1 MQKNLRSKKNK
12 KPDFNKSLKDYA
24 KYSGIAFQMAA
35 VIFLGTWGGYKLD
48 EYFNFESR
56 ILTVILSLLSV
67 ALAIYVAVKDFLK
80 K

>member
-1 MQKNLRSKKNK
+1 MQKPLKSKKNK
-12 KPDFNKSLKDYA
+12 DDFKNSLKNYA

-48 EYFNFESR
+48 TFFKFESH
-56 ILTVILSLLSV
+56 ILTLILSLLSV
-67 ALAIYVAVKDFLK
+67 ILAIYVAVKDFIK